1 MIDLNEI
8 RAAMTALHEKERNG
22 LEAFAAAV
30 QRCQQHG
37 LLQGTAPT
45 LPAPFGVVPS
55 GRPVPPPVVAN
66 GRHPNAL
73 GRRLDAWAQTRAI
86 TFTGQDAVEALADKS
101 HSVDQVLKAI
111 QNALSRGTVL
121 KVQRG
126 VYVAAQSGV
135 VGVVNGAGADSP
147 SQISNLKSAPA
158 QAPAPAPGLSPAPKA
173 APKAKLPASRPDFRA
188 MGAPAAN
195 GEFVPPR
202 QRPSAQ
208 VQAIRLIARE
218 WGKRQWLANEML
230 AALNDRFPE
239 LMNGTGKDSDARFR
253 LMDLRDSGELKSI
266 GTGAARYFTA
276 TASLKDPMEAQA
288 AKAGSGGI
296 NVPRDA
302 DVSVAD

>member
-22 LEAFAAAV
+22 LEAFAQAV
-30 QRCQQHG
+30 ERCQQHG
-37 LLQGTAPT
+37 LLQGSKQT
-45 LPAPFGVVPS
+45 LPAPS
-55 GRPVPPPVVAN
+55 GRPLPPPVVAN

-73 GRRLDAWAQTRAI
+73 GRRLDTWAQTRAI

-121 KVQRG
+121 KVRRG
-126 VYVAAQSGV
+126 VYVAAQPGA
-135 VGVVNGAGADSP
+135 VGVVNLAGANSG
-147 SQISNLKSAPA
+147 SEISNLKSAP
-158 QAPAPAPGLSPAPKA
+158 SP

-188 MGAPAAN
+188 LGAPAAK
-195 GEFVPPR
+195 GEFVAPR
-202 QRPSAQ
+202 QKPSGQ

-239 LMNGTGKDSDARFR
+239 LMDGTGKDSDARFR

-276 TASLKDPMEAQA
+276 TANLKDPMEAQA

-296 NVPRDA
+296 AVPRDA
-302 DVSVAD
+302 DLSVAD